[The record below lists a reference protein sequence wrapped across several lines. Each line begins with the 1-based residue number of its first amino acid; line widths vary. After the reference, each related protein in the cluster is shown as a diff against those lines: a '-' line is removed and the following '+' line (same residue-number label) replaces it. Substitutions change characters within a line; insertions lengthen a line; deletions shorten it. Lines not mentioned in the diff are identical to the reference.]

1 MELYRAPNRSNTT
14 IPWSDKELV
23 VVNGHRLAYRFN
35 AEDEMEV
42 LMPGWAD
49 NGGSLGVTASALK
62 RMGFVIEYP
71 RIARL

>member
-1 MELYRAPNRSNTT
+1 MEIHRAGSVPNKT
-14 IPWSDKELV
+14 IPWNDKELV

-35 AEDEMEV
+35 ADDEMEV

-62 RMGFVIEYP
+62 RMGFEIEYP